1 MKAWGA
7 LRRVGAVAALAMVTA
22 GLAACAASTTA
33 PRQITSVSGH
43 SWRWVWGDEFDY
55 RGLPD
60 PARWDY
66 EVGYIRNQELQYYTQ
81 AREENAHVADGHLV
95 ITARQDDYQGHR
107 YTSASLHTKGKAS
120 WIYGRIEVSA
130 RLPTGVGMWPAIW
143 MLGTNIDQVG
153 WPRCG
158 EIDIMENVGFDPH
171 RIHVNVH
178 TEAYNHVLGT
188 NKGTSLY
195 LREPYADFH
204 VYAIEW
210 FPDRIDFFVDD
221 QRVFTYENEGMGDAV
236 WPFDRPLY
244 LILNAAVGGMWGGQY
259 GVDDTIFP
267 QDYVIDYVRVY
278 ELIQ

>member
-1 MKAWGA
+1 
-7 LRRVGAVAALAMVTA
+7 
-22 GLAACAASTTA
+22 
-33 PRQITSVSGH
+33 
-43 SWRWVWGDEFDY
+43 
-55 RGLPD
+55 
-60 PARWDY
+60 
-66 EVGYIRNQELQYYTQ
+66 VGYIRNQELQYYAQ
-81 AREENAHVADGHLV
+81 AREGNAHVADGHLV
-95 ITARQDDYQGHR
+95 ITAPQDDYQGHR
-107 YTSASLHTKGKAS
+107 YTSASLHTKGKVS

-178 TEAYNHVLGT
+178 TEAYN
-188 NKGTSLY
+188 
-195 LREPYADFH
+195 
-204 VYAIEW
+204 
-210 FPDRIDFFVDD
+210 
-221 QRVFTYENEGMGDAV
+221 
-236 WPFDRPLY
+236 